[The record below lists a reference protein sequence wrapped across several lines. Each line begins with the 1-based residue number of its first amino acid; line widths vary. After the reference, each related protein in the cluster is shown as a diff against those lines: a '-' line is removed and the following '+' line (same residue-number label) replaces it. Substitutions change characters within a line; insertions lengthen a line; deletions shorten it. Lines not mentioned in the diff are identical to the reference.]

1 MENVANK
8 TVNALRERKMTIATA
23 ESCTG
28 GLVSA
33 KITSVSGS
41 SEVISFSMVTYSN
54 EVKIRKLG
62 VKRETVE
69 RFGAVSEQTAKEMA
83 ERIKLLADADVGV
96 GVTGVAGPSQ
106 SEGKPVGLVFV
117 GIAFKDKTIVEKL
130 NLKNLTRDEIREES
144 AEKALR
150 LVLKGVTDAKQ
161 E

>member
-1 MENVANK
+1 MESIANK
-8 TVNALRERKMTIATA
+8 TVNALREKKMTIATA

-69 RFGAVSEQTAKEMA
+69 SFGAVSKQTAKEMA
-83 ERIKLLADADVGV
+83 ERIKLLAEADVGV

-117 GIAFKDKTIVEKL
+117 GIAFKDKIIVEKL
-130 NLKNLTRDEIREES
+130 ELGNLTRDEIREKS
-144 AEKALR
+144 AEKALEI
-150 LVLKGVTDAKQ
+150 VLKGVTDATK
-161 E
+161 

>member
-54 EVKIRKLG
+54 EAKIQKLG
-62 VKRETVE
+62 VKKETVE
-69 RFGAVSEQTAKEMA
+69 QFGAVSEQTAKEMA
-83 ERIKLLADADVGV
+83 ERIKLLAAADVGV

-117 GIAFKDKTIVEKL
+117 GIAFKDKTVVEKL

-144 AEKALR
+144 AEQALR

>member
-1 MENVANK
+1 MESIANK
-8 TVNALRERKMTIATA
+8 TVNALREKKMTIATA

-54 EVKIRKLG
+54 EVKIQKLG

-69 RFGAVSEQTAKEMA
+69 TFGAVSEQTAKEMA
-83 ERIKLLADADVGV
+83 ERIKLLAETDVGV

-117 GIAFKDKTIVEKL
+117 AIAFKDKTIVEKL
-130 NLKNLTRDEIREES
+130 ELKNLTRDEIREKA
-144 AEKALR
+144 AEKALA
-150 LVLKGVTDAKQ
+150 LVLKGVTDATK
-161 E
+161 

>member
-1 MENVANK
+1 MESIANK
-8 TVNALRERKMTIATA
+8 TVNALREKKMTIATA

-69 RFGAVSEQTAKEMA
+69 FFGAVSEQTAKEMA
-83 ERIKLLADADVGV
+83 ERIKLLAEADVGV

-130 NLKNLTRDEIREES
+130 ELGNLTRDEIREKS
-144 AEKALR
+144 AEKALEI
-150 LVLKGVTDAKQ
+150 VLKGVTDATK
-161 E
+161 

>member
-1 MENVANK
+1 MESVANK
-8 TVNALRERKMTIATA
+8 TVNALREKKMTIATA

-54 EVKIRKLG
+54 EVKIQKLG

-69 RFGAVSEQTAKEMA
+69 TFGAVSEQTAKEMA
-83 ERIKLLADADVGV
+83 ERIKLLAEADIGV

-117 GIAFKDKTIVEKL
+117 GVAFKDKTIVEKL
-130 NLKNLTRDEIREES
+130 ELKNLTRDEIREKA
-144 AEKALR
+144 AEKALA
-150 LVLKGVTDAKQ
+150 LVLKGVTDATK
-161 E
+161 

>member
-1 MENVANK
+1 MESIANK
-8 TVNALRERKMTIATA
+8 TVNALREKKMTIATA

-69 RFGAVSEQTAKEMA
+69 SFGAVSKQTAKEMA
-83 ERIKLLADADVGV
+83 ERIKLLAEADVGV
-96 GVTGVAGPSQ
+96 SVTGVAGPSQ

-130 NLKNLTRDEIREES
+130 ELGNLTRDEIREKS
-144 AEKALR
+144 AEKALEI
-150 LVLKGVTDAKQ
+150 VLKGVTDATK
-161 E
+161 

>member
-1 MENVANK
+1 MESVANK
-8 TVNALRERKMTIATA
+8 TVNTLREKKMTIATA

-54 EVKIRKLG
+54 EVKIQKLG

-69 RFGAVSEQTAKEMA
+69 TFGAVSEQTAKEMA
-83 ERIKLLADADVGV
+83 ERIRLLADSDIGV

-117 GIAFKDKTIVEKL
+117 AVTFLGKTIVEKL
-130 NLKNLTRDEIREES
+130 ELGNLTRSEIRETA
-144 AEKALR
+144 AEKALEI
-150 LVLKGVTDAKQ
+150 VLKGVTDATK
-161 E
+161 

>member
-54 EVKIRKLG
+54 EAKIQKLG
-62 VKRETVE
+62 VKKETVE
-69 RFGAVSEQTAKEMA
+69 QFGAVSEQTAKEMA
-83 ERIKLLADADVGV
+83 ERIKLLAAADVGV

-117 GIAFKDKTIVEKL
+117 GIAFKDKTVVEKL

-150 LVLKGVTDAKQ
+150 LVLKGVTDA
-161 E
+161 

>member
-54 EVKIRKLG
+54 EAKIQKLG
-62 VKRETVE
+62 VKKETVE
-69 RFGAVSEQTAKEMA
+69 QFGAVSEQTAKEMA
-83 ERIKLLADADVGV
+83 ERIKLLAAADVGV

-117 GIAFKDKTIVEKL
+117 GIAFKDKTVVEKL
-130 NLKNLTRDEIREES
+130 TLKNLTRDEIREES

>member
-1 MENVANK
+1 MESIANK
-8 TVNALRERKMTIATA
+8 TVNALREKKMTIATA

-69 RFGAVSEQTAKEMA
+69 SFGAVSKQTAKEMA
-83 ERIKLLADADVGV
+83 ERIKLLAEADVGV

-130 NLKNLTRDEIREES
+130 ELGNLTRDEIREKS
-144 AEKALR
+144 AEKALEI
-150 LVLKGVTDAKQ
+150 VLKGVTDATK
-161 E
+161 